1 MFLSV
6 IFVYCGMKPKEK
18 AEELVQE
25 MFKPNNH
32 YLNHNIEIDR
42 DIAINSALICVREVV
57 TELNKLPSKDLSDL
71 QFWGEVEYEIKNYR

>member
-1 MFLSV
+1 MSKD
-6 IFVYCGMKPKEK
+6 IMKPKEK

-42 DIAINSALICVREVV
+42 DIEI
-57 TELNKLPSKDLSDL
+57 DLVSFYISPFL
-71 QFWGEVEYEIKNYR
+71 L

>member
-1 MFLSV
+1 
-6 IFVYCGMKPKEK
+6 MKPKEK
-18 AEELVQE
+18 AEELVKE

-32 YLNHNIEIDR
+32 YLNHNIEVDR

>member
-1 MFLSV
+1 MSKD
-6 IFVYCGMKPKEK
+6 IMTPKEK

-32 YLNHNIEIDR
+32 YLNENIEVDR
-42 DIAINSALICVREVV
+42 DIAIDSALICVREVV

-71 QFWGEVEYEIKNYR
+71 QFWGEVEYEIKNNR